1 MLTSSRSQVT
11 MASNKVTALGFIV
24 LMSMGLANAARVAR
38 YSSADGTGTGGGWG
52 GGYVNRAGSGS
63 GSVVGSGESSTSGV
77 HTSIRGRV
85 TSQYGGYGNGGG
97 SGTGSRYGNANP

>member
-11 MASNKVTALGFIV
+11 MASNKVMALGFIV

-52 GGYVNRAGSGS
+52 GGYVNRAGLRVQGLGPSPAQVRAVQ
-63 GSVVGSGESSTSGV
+63 VVSIQVLEGV
-77 HTSIRGRV
+77 
-85 TSQYGGYGNGGG
+85 
-97 SGTGSRYGNANP
+97 